1 VVVHGSTS
9 SSSRSPQGAYTA
21 VQVGEEQQQHR
32 GGAVSC
38 NRSRTGV
45 DPQHM
50 TGLQRFK
57 ATCAL
62 WPYMVPLFVVYFAEV
77 RQCVDMSAS
86 IFPAT
91 CHCSV

>member
-1 VVVHGSTS
+1 VHLGE
-9 SSSRSPQGAYTA
+9 
-21 VQVGEEQQQHR
+21 EEQQYR
-32 GGAVSC
+32 DTAVS
-38 NRSRTGV
+38 NNGSRMGV

-77 RQCVDMSAS
+77 RQNDSMSAS
-86 IFPAT
+86 S
-91 CHCSV
+91 CC